1 MSVAPALVLDTLQSP
16 ARSRAGQHLPLH
28 ARGHALP
35 HPGHARHPQP
45 DRTDGRRQRPPR
57 RRPAELITSL
67 GGLLRPESVH
77 PANQYLSFLTL
88 KFLLPKLA
96 DAKRNTI
103 ERYENALRALPLAP
117 PEVMRVLNAH
127 LADHRADLATLE
139 ETSKI
144 AR

>member
-1 MSVAPALVLDTLQSP
+1 MSVAPALVLDTLQSLLEAEQASIFRFMREGTP
-16 ARSRAGQHLPLH
+16 YLTRATL
-28 ARGHALP
+28 
-35 HPGHARHPQP
+35 
-45 DRTDGRRQRPPR
+45 DTRRQIEQMAAAGDRH
-57 RRPAELITSL
+57 AAALAGLITSL

-96 DAKRNTI
+96 DAKRTAI

-117 PEVMRVLNAH
+117 PEVMQLLNEH

-139 ETSKI
+139 AVSAK
-144 AR
+144 